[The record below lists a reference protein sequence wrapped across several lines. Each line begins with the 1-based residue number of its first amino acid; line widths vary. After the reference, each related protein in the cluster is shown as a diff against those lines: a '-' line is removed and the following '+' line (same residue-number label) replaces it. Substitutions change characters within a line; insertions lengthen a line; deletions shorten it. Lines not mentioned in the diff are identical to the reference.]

1 MRQTGA
7 VFLRGSQQH
16 FHPAQLGTAKATRV
30 KATVKKKA
38 ADDIFTSV
46 TTIVHKVLL
55 QDGNNQTCP
64 SLPKPD
70 YLARQVNWHR
80 QKVRPAE
87 PTDLVS
93 EIDEQFVP
101 EAFYRGSV
109 IAVGDKKHL
118 LFASDNMLHI
128 LATAKVWY
136 IDGTFKLVKHLF
148 TQLLSIH
155 AFVRQGEDSKQ
166 VPLLFCLMSGK
177 RKNDYKKVMKAVKRI
192 VSNAAVSKM
201 VIDFEAAMWRAIPR
215 VYPLVMIM
223 GCCFHWCQ
231 CVWRTNHLQ
240 EQLVNNETTKTNH
253 AQFHTARPTDYEQ
266 ATKNA
271 FRSATLVYGFLTDFG
286 SHSPETF

>member
-38 ADDIFTSV
+38 ADDIFTSA

-70 YLARQVNWHR
+70 YLAQQANRHR

-87 PTDLVS
+87 PTDLVF

-118 LFASDNMLHI
+118 LFASDSMLHI
-128 LATAKVWY
+128 LSKAKCG
-136 IDGTFKLVKHLF
+136 ISMARSSS
-148 TQLLSIH
+148 LSIH
-155 AFVRQGEDSKQ
+155 SLNYLVFMHAFVGQGEDSKQ
-166 VPLLFCLMSGK
+166 VRGFCLMFGK
-177 RKNDYKKVMKAVKRI
+177 RKNDY
-192 VSNAAVSKM
+192 
-201 VIDFEAAMWRAIPR
+201 
-215 VYPLVMIM
+215 
-223 GCCFHWCQ
+223 
-231 CVWRTNHLQ
+231 
-240 EQLVNNETTKTNH
+240 TT
-253 AQFHTARPTDYEQ
+253 
-266 ATKNA
+266 
-271 FRSATLVYGFLTDFG
+271 
-286 SHSPETF
+286 